1 MKTIR
6 VLSTIA
12 ITASIL
18 AGCTSQV
25 NREAQATGAVAEDQ
39 ALPVKVTELK
49 KTTIARSIDF
59 TATVQPYEE
68 VNMSP
73 STPGRIDMIYVEVGD
88 RVGKGDKL
96 FLMDRTQLMQARIQ
110 LANLGKDLARL
121 DTLLSTGSTRQQ
133 QYDQVKAQY
142 DVLKS
147 NVDFLEENT
156 LLEAP
161 FSGII
166 TGRYFESGE
175 MYSGAPTAASGG
187 KSAIVTLMQIN
198 PVKVTINVSEQ
209 YFTQVTSGMPARITS
224 DIFPGEVFS
233 GRVNLVYPTI
243 NALTRS
249 FQAEIEVPNKSE
261 KLRPGMFVRVAMDL
275 GEVET
280 FVVSAS
286 AVLVQ
291 EGTNIRYVFV
301 EENGVVNRVEVAP
314 GKRYDDM
321 IEIIS
326 EKLAEGARIVTQ
338 GQSRLTSGDKVEVV
352 R

>member
-1 MKTIR
+1 
-6 VLSTIA
+6 
-12 ITASIL
+12 
-18 AGCTSQV
+18 
-25 NREAQATGAVAEDQ
+25 
-39 ALPVKVTELK
+39 
-49 KTTIARSIDF
+49 
-59 TATVQPYEE
+59 
-68 VNMSP
+68 
-73 STPGRIDMIYVEVGD
+73 
-88 RVGKGDKL
+88 
-96 FLMDRTQLMQARIQ
+96 
-110 LANLGKDLARL
+110 
-121 DTLLSTGSTRQQ
+121 
-133 QYDQVKAQY
+133 
-142 DVLKS
+142 
-147 NVDFLEENT
+147 
-156 LLEAP
+156 
-161 FSGII
+161 
-166 TGRYFESGE
+166 
-175 MYSGAPTAASGG
+175 
-187 KSAIVTLMQIN
+187 
-198 PVKVTINVSEQ
+198 
-209 YFTQVTSGMPARITS
+209 MPARITS

-249 FQAEIEVPNKSE
+249 FQAEIEVPNKNE

>member
-1 MKTIR
+1 
-6 VLSTIA
+6 
-12 ITASIL
+12 
-18 AGCTSQV
+18 
-25 NREAQATGAVAEDQ
+25 
-39 ALPVKVTELK
+39 
-49 KTTIARSIDF
+49 
-59 TATVQPYEE
+59 
-68 VNMSP
+68 
-73 STPGRIDMIYVEVGD
+73 
-88 RVGKGDKL
+88 
-96 FLMDRTQLMQARIQ
+96 
-110 LANLGKDLARL
+110 
-121 DTLLSTGSTRQQ
+121 
-133 QYDQVKAQY
+133 
-142 DVLKS
+142 
-147 NVDFLEENT
+147 
-156 LLEAP
+156 
-161 FSGII
+161 
-166 TGRYFESGE
+166 

-198 PVKVTINVSEQ
+198 PVKVSINVSEQ

-249 FQAEIEVPNKSE
+249 FQAEIEVPNKNE